1 MKNPD
6 DINTTLLEPFPQS
19 LIEDKQ
25 GKRYIGHEH
34 IRMRVIEAT
43 GNQFEWHVGSMEY
56 RDDGAVRPRQDKKTN
71 EWNVPPVMIVT
82 GTLTIPGLGA
92 RSGTGVQVI
101 EAGAGEDTYKAAES
115 DAFKRAAMAFGVGLQ
130 QLYMDAPAVPQQVT
144 ERATSP
150 RPQTRQQS
158 EELTD
163 KQFDE
168 EVRTALKDKNNER
181 FAELVSDAGKYT
193 SRWLVMIRNCESPQ
207 ALDWLE
213 RRCAQMNML
222 STLVADEFKKKKEEM
237 GE

>member
-1 MKNPD
+1 MKSPD

-19 LIEDKQ
+19 LIEEKNS
-25 GKRYIGHEH
+25 KRYIGHEH

-43 GNQFEWHVGSMEY
+43 GNQFDWTVTGREI
-56 RDDGAVRPRQDKKTN
+56 RDQDGVIRARKSGTI
-71 EWNVPPVMIVT
+71 PPVMIVD
-82 GTLTIPGLGA
+82 GVLTIPGLGA
-92 RSGTGVQVI
+92 RAGTGVQVL
-101 EAGAGEDTYKAAES
+101 EENAGEDTYKAAES

-144 ERATSP
+144 ARATSP
-150 RPQTRQQS
+150 RPQTRQQR

-168 EVRTALKDKNNER
+168 EVRKALKDKNNER

-222 STLVADEFKKKKEEM
+222 STLVADEIAKKRTEM